1 MAAESLARAGH
12 SVRLADQM
20 PSLARKFLMA
30 GKSGLNLTKAEPPA
44 DFAAR
49 FSDAPAAFRDAI
61 SAFGPDQ
68 VEAFAR
74 DLGQDTFRGS
84 TGRVYPV
91 AMKASPLLRAWLR
104 RLSGF
109 GVDVR
114 TRWRWTGWDGDA
126 TLFETPDGPARLTP
140 DATVLALGGAS
151 WRRLGSDG
159 AWRDIFSSEG
169 MGTTPFKPAN
179 IGFRID
185 WTPHVAPFFGTPVKG
200 TRLTAGD
207 LDSRGEWIVS
217 ARGIEGGGVYEVS
230 AAARDGAP
238 LVIDFAPDLTVAAL
252 TSRLARSGSKASTT
266 ERLRKAGVGGVERAL
281 LNEWAR
287 PLPPEPEALARAIKS
302 VTVPHTGPRPM
313 DEAISTAGGVSW
325 NALDE
330 HLMLRARPGVFC
342 AGEMLDWEAPT
353 GGYLITGCL
362 ATGRKAGTS
371 AARWLAR

>member
-1 MAAESLARAGH
+1 MAAECLARAGH
-12 SVRLADQM
+12 PVLLVDRM
-20 PSLARKFLMA
+20 PSVARKFLMA
-30 GKSGLNLTKAEPPA
+30 GKSGLNLTKAEPAA

-49 FSDAPAAFRDAI
+49 FPNAPVAFRDAI
-61 SAFGPDQ
+61 TAFGPDQ

-104 RLSGF
+104 RLADL

-126 TLFETPDGPARLTP
+126 TLFETPEGPARLTP
-140 DATVLALGGAS
+140 AATVLALGGAS

-159 AWRDIFSSEG
+159 AWRDIFAAEG
-169 MGTTPFKPAN
+169 VATTPFKPAN

-185 WTPHVAPFFGTPVKG
+185 WTPHVAPWFGTPVKG
-200 TRLTAGD
+200 TRLTSGD

-252 TSRLARSGSKASTT
+252 GARLSRSGPKASTT
-266 ERLRKAGVGGVERAL
+266 ERLRKAGIGGVERAL
-281 LNEWAR
+281 MNEWAR
-287 PLPPEPEALARAIKS
+287 PLPTAPEALARAIKA
-302 VTVPHTGPRPM
+302 VTVPHAGPRPM

-325 NALDE
+325 DALDE

-362 ATGRKAGTS
+362 ATGRLAGMS
-371 AARWLAR
+371 AARWLT

>member
-1 MAAESLARAGH
+1 MAAECLARAGQP
-12 SVRLADQM
+12 VLLVDRM
-20 PSLARKFLMA
+20 PSVARKFLMA
-30 GKSGLNLTKAEPPA
+30 GKSGLNLTKAEPA
-44 DFAAR
+44 SDFAAR
-49 FSDAPAAFRDAI
+49 FPNAPAAFRDAI
-61 SAFGPDQ
+61 TAFGPDQ

-104 RLSGF
+104 RLADL

-114 TRWRWTGWDGDA
+114 TRWRWTGWDGEA
-126 TLFETPDGPARLTP
+126 TMFDTPEGPTRLTP
-140 DATVLALGGAS
+140 AATVLALGGAS

-159 AWRDIFSSEG
+159 AWRDILSAEG
-169 MGTTPFKPAN
+169 VATTPFKPAN

-185 WTPHVAPFFGTPVKG
+185 WTPHVAPWFGTPVKG
-200 TRLTAGD
+200 TRLTSGD

-252 TSRLARSGSKASTT
+252 SARLSRSGPKASTT
-266 ERLRKAGVGGVERAL
+266 ERLRKAGIGGVERAL
-281 LNEWAR
+281 MNEWAR
-287 PLPPEPEALARAIKS
+287 PLPTAPEALARAIKA

-325 NALDE
+325 DALDE
-330 HLMLRARPGVFC
+330 RLMLRARPGVFC

-362 ATGRKAGTS
+362 ATGRLAGMS
-371 AARWLAR
+371 AARWLT